1 MWACWAGIVKG
12 AGMPCLKMP
21 VFLNRRN
28 LWMGQRACVWF
39 WWCVCLYCVNVFVWL
54 WVVGQKLTVKVHP
67 SPRRE
72 PYSVFQAFSEHPH
85 LLERLLL
92 LDVSS
97 VRPCLDASAWHC
109 TMSGRSL
116 VGHEPGVLPDEKLRK
131 RLDFRE
137 ILSQLGSDS
146 RTQPAAEDKTCV
158 CRYRYR
164 CIYLTANAGL
174 Q

>member
-72 PYSVFQAFSEHPH
+72 PSLSIPTCSNASCFLMFPLSDHAWMRVHDTAQCQGGPW
-85 LLERLLL
+85 
-92 LDVSS
+92 LD
-97 VRPCLDASAWHC
+97 
-109 TMSGRSL
+109 MSQVCCR
-116 VGHEPGVLPDEKLRK
+116 PDEKLRK

-146 RTQPAAEDKTCV
+146 RIQPAAEDKTCV